1 MGITRFGLTRVGVA
15 MLAVVGCGGSGTSAV
30 GPAATQEVT
39 PTDFGTVGACA
50 RAQPGV
56 GPARL
61 GDHRE
66 GSAVALA
73 RSGEAL
79 VAYVAD
85 EDDRSVHTFD
95 VTSGRARATTRLSG
109 APARVLLLADGR
121 VAVTLRDK
129 NRLQV
134 FEPGASID
142 QPLQALCSVKTPVEP
157 VGLAATP
164 DDGTILVTSAW
175 ARKLTGYAAD
185 TMAVRFD
192 NDVLRE
198 PRDVVVDESGQ
209 RAFVAHVVGGKISV
223 VELEADGDAREI
235 DLRVPKTA
243 GATAAASSTRESC
256 QGFALAKSV
265 AADAVEP
272 AAVTGEAPRRGEAL
286 RTAPPRLPS
295 GRIFAP
301 RVTIDPGEPLQRSSG
316 YGNSRFSRIETPIVS
331 VIDARAERNLTT
343 ALHEIGNRNV
353 TPAGACMLP
362 RAAAVSAATGGL
374 LVTCVGTGVLVELDV
389 RGTDPGRLERRRW
402 KVPGGPMG
410 VAVDDENALAV
421 VWSQFDRQLA
431 VVDLAAAGGAI
442 DVISAPQA
450 VDTRVSATVAWGRK
464 LFHATDDKRISR
476 DGRACASC
484 HPDGREDAITWS
496 TPVGPRQTIMLAGRL
511 KGSAPFSW
519 LGVHADERVHLRTT
533 FQRLGGTGLPEKNG
547 RGDEMDALVSYLH
560 AMPAPNLDDALV
572 DEADLALAKQGRA
585 LFHAEETG
593 CAKCH
598 VNGGTDAKT
607 YDLGTR
613 SAGDKDDAFDTPSLR
628 FVGGTA
634 PYFHDGRYET
644 LLDLLTSTDSQM
656 GHSMHLSRRDALA
669 LAAYMET
676 L

>member
-1 MGITRFGLTRVGVA
+1 MRIAGFGFTSSVVVALT
-15 MLAVVGCGGSGTSAV
+15 VGCGGTGTSTVDPSAR
-30 GPAATQEVT
+30 QEVT

-50 RAQPGV
+50 RKKPGS
-56 GPARL
+56 GAGRL

-66 GSAVALA
+66 GGAVALA
-73 RSGEAL
+73 RSGDGTI
-79 VAYVAD
+79 AYVAD
-85 EDDRSVHTFD
+85 EDDRSVHTID
-95 VTSGRARATTRLSG
+95 VSGGRARATTRLSG
-109 APARVLLLADGR
+109 APARVLVLADGR

-134 FEPGASID
+134 FEPGGSVD
-142 QPLQALCSVKTPVEP
+142 EPLQALCSVKTPVEP

-164 DDGTILVTSAW
+164 DDATIVVASAW

-185 TMAVRFD
+185 TMAVRFN

-198 PRDVVVDESGQ
+198 PRDVVVDDSGQ
-209 RAFVAHVVGGKISV
+209 RAFVAHVVGGKVSV
-223 VELEADGDAREI
+223 VDLEPDADAREI
-235 DLRVPKTA
+235 DLRVPNTA
-243 GATAAASSTRESC
+243 GSTAASSTRQSC

-265 AADAVEP
+265 AAEEVKP
-272 AAVTGEAPRRGEAL
+272 RAVTGDGADSGKALTTQPRVPG
-286 RTAPPRLPS
+286 

-301 RVTIDPGEPLQRSSG
+301 RVTIDPGEPMRRSSG

-331 VIDARAERNLTT
+331 VIDAKAERNLTT
-343 ALHEIGNRNV
+343 ALHEVGSRSV
-353 TPAGACMLP
+353 TPTGACLLP

-374 LVTCVGTGVLVELDV
+374 LVACAGTDALVELDT
-389 RGTDPGRLERRRW
+389 RGTDPARLERRRW
-402 KVPGGPMG
+402 KVPAGPVG
-410 VAVDDENALAV
+410 VAVNDEEAIAV

-431 VVDLAAAGGAI
+431 VVDLASASETV
-442 DVISAPQA
+442 DVIPAPKPL
-450 VDTRVSATVAWGRK
+450 DTSVTATVAWGRK
-464 LFHATDDKRISR
+464 LFHQTDDTRISR

-484 HPDGREDAITWS
+484 HPDGREDALTWS

-519 LGVHADERVHLRTT
+519 LGVHENERVHLRTT
-533 FQRLGGTGLPEKNG
+533 FQRLGGSGLPEKAG
-547 RGDEMDALVSYLH
+547 RADEMDALVSYLH
-560 AMPAPNLDDALV
+560 AMPAPHLDDALV
-572 DEADLALAKQGRA
+572 DEEQVALAKQGRA

-598 VNGGTDAKT
+598 VGGGTDAKT
-607 YDLGTR
+607 YDLGTK
-613 SAGDKDDAFDTPSLR
+613 SAGDKDDKFDTPSLK

-656 GHSMHLSRRDALA
+656 GHTMHLSRRDALA
-669 LAAYMET
+669 LTAYMET